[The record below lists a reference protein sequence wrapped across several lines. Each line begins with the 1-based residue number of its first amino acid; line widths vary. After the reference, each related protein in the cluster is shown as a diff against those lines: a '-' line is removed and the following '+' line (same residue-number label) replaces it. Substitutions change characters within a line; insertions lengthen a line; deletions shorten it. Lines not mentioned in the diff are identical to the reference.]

1 MVALPHFKGFL
12 AMPAIRDY
20 IVDNLLNNN
29 VLLADILEDTQIN
42 VLNKLRM
49 IEKYPMFVK
58 AVEIQNTKARLI
70 KSLVYYRLTSD

>member
-58 AVEIQNTKARLI
+58 AVYDPE
-70 KSLVYYRLTSD
+70 SLTDWKKRKPRVKI